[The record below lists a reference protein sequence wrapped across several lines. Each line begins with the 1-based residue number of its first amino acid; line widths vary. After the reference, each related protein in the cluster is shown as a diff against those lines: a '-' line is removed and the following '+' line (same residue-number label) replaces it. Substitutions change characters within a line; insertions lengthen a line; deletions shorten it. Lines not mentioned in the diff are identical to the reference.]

1 MANKPSII
9 LETIFRLFLPF
20 FLPFSRSFSA
30 CAATFH
36 AGLRP
41 PEPAPFPSMPQSRL
55 PVKTAASGTQVPQNT
70 DGLRNIGLKATG
82 PRLRILELFQ
92 TSGTRHMSAED
103 VYRQLLSESIEVG
116 LATVYRVLTQF
127 EQAGL
132 LQRHH
137 FESGKS
143 VFELN
148 EGSHHDHLVC
158 LQCGRVEEFYDA
170 EIERRQNRVAAE
182 RGFALHDHSLSLY
195 ADCIKADCPHR
206 VLPSILSE
214 GNGNP

>member
-1 MANKPSII
+1 
-9 LETIFRLFLPF
+9 
-20 FLPFSRSFSA
+20 
-30 CAATFH
+30 
-36 AGLRP
+36 
-41 PEPAPFPSMPQSRL
+41 MPQSRN
-55 PVKTAASGTQVPQNT
+55 PVKTAPAGAQAPQNT

-103 VYRQLLSESIEVG
+103 VYRQLLSENIEVG

-182 RGFALHDHSLSLY
+182 RGFALHDHNLSLY
-195 ADCIKADCPHR
+195 ADCIKAACPHR
-206 VLPSILSE
+206 ALPAILPE

>member
-1 MANKPSII
+1 M
-9 LETIFRLFLPF
+9 
-20 FLPFSRSFSA
+20 
-30 CAATFH
+30 
-36 AGLRP
+36 
-41 PEPAPFPSMPQSRL
+41 
-55 PVKTAASGTQVPQNT
+55 
-70 DGLRNIGLKATG
+70 GLKATG

-92 TSGTRHMSAED
+92 TSGVRHMSAED
-103 VYRQLLSESIEVG
+103 VYRQLLSEKIEVG

-195 ADCIKADCPHR
+195 ADCIKPDCQYR
-206 VLPSILSE
+206 ALPGAIAV
-214 GNGNP
+214 PPR